1 MRICPVTATLLLEE
15 KRWVPVSLRRWSL
28 KPVRSAAFRPD
39 LDFLEINEVNTCP
52 DDHEATL
59 FLAVFLPLVLLKN
72 YKVRR
77 SGKGWGKF
85 WVKPRKM
92 GWGGRR
98 LKRVRR
104 QNRSNYRLQGIQGCP
119 WKGKKWPASA
129 DALGEPRRHLES
141 ISSFW
146 EQI

>member
-39 LDFLEINEVNTCP
+39 LDFLEISEVNTCP

-59 FLAVFLPLVLLKN
+59 FLAVFPPLVLLKN

-98 LKRVRR
+98 LKREGR
-104 QNRSNYRLQGIQGCP
+104 ITPITGCRESRVVPGREKNGQLPQMP
-119 WKGKKWPASA
+119 WES
-129 DALGEPRRHLES
+129 LED
-141 ISSFW
+141 I
-146 EQI
+146 